1 VFPNPANSSA
11 ERRTQPPKHRLRFSL
26 GFVHRARFVTIVTA
40 TSLLSSLTHA
50 QSLPWEYQPYR
61 IRTIIALD
69 VPGGV
74 AQQLTVELPTYLNR
88 RVVAAIG
95 PIWTFDVEIATGAV
109 RGRVLS
115 DSHPSPP
122 GRGQVARD
130 SPRRGEGASEDPPAD
145 IPWAAVDKLVLL
157 AVTWS
162 PDGYSIIAR
171 EYDTLVQRW
180 STPIRREVRQPNSL
194 PEQVFAAL
202 CQTVAPVAQFELVAD
217 DEKHVVLK
225 PRGAALMR
233 PATEEPWAKPGD
245 VFLPILRRTSRG
257 GQLVENGIQAV
268 PWTFVEVVDNKDEKN
283 PQTTARIHSGTRRPF
298 GTRRQG
304 RVEQV
309 ALALRADPADTV
321 LRLRSRVSEDKPLVG
336 YEIFAQTDPEKPDA
350 LIRLGATGRDGKLDV
365 SAADQRV
372 RTLLIKNGGQ
382 LLARLP
388 VVPGAQ
394 PQLDIPLPDDDA
406 RLAAESLL
414 SAMREDLIVVVARRN
429 ILMARTRQ
437 KIKSKDF
444 DAAQKLILEINQL
457 PGRAKFT
464 TEITNAKRR
473 TRSDDPRIQRRID
486 QLFEGTQAALTQYL
500 DTRPINELTDELRDA
515 QQNTG
520 EKKGG

>member
-1 VFPNPANSSA
+1 
-11 ERRTQPPKHRLRFSL
+11 LRFS
-26 GFVHRARFVTIVTA
+26 AAIVPLV
-40 TSLLSSLTHA
+40 LLVPLTRA
-50 QSLPWEYQPYR
+50 QSLSWEYQPYR
-61 IRTIIALD
+61 IRTIVALD
-69 VPGGV
+69 VPGGIT
-74 AQQLTVELPTYLNR
+74 QQLTAELPTYLNR
-88 RVVAAIG
+88 RVIAAIG
-95 PIWTFDVEIATGAV
+95 PLWSFNVEIATGAV
-109 RGRVLS
+109 RQRVLAE
-115 DSHPSPP
+115 SHSSPS

-130 SPRRGEGASEDPPAD
+130 SPRRGEVNMDEGALNTPPAD
-145 IPWAAVDKLVLL
+145 IPWADVDKLALV

-180 STPIRREVRQPNSL
+180 STPIRREVRQPHSL

-202 CQTVAPVAQFELVAD
+202 CQTIAPVAQFELVAD

-233 PATEEPWAKPGD
+233 PATGEPWAKPGD

-257 GQLVENGIQAV
+257 GQLVENGIQTV
-268 PWTFVEVVDNKDEKN
+268 PWTFVEVVEGRGRAHFTESAEQNVPGPVSEAN
-283 PQTTARIHSGTRRPF
+283 PQTTAQIHSGTRRPF
-298 GTRRQG
+298 GIRRQG

-309 ALALRADPADTV
+309 AIALRADPAYTV
-321 LRLRSRVSEDKPLVG
+321 LRLHSRVSEDKPLAG
-336 YEIFAQTDPEKPDA
+336 YEIFAQSDPEKPDA
-350 LIRLGATGRDGKLDV
+350 LTRLGTTGRDGKIEV
-365 SAADQRV
+365 PAANQRV
-372 RTLLIKNGGQ
+372 RTLIIKNGGQ

-394 PQLDIPLPDDDA
+394 PELDVPLPDDDA

-414 SAMREDLIVVVARRN
+414 SAMREDLIDVVARRN

-457 PGRAKFT
+457 PGRAQFN

-515 QQNTG
+515 QQNRN